1 LKKKIIKNK
10 ETNIKITKMKAKII
24 FMVALGLIL
33 SSCRRENK
41 YTIKDSTGNYYN
53 ADSYETTEEGCIKFK
68 DVCSCDETDPGVDT
82 KICGS
87 YTITENKIEK
97 Q

>member
-1 LKKKIIKNK
+1 M
-10 ETNIKITKMKAKII
+10 KMKI
-24 FMVALGLIL
+24 FAVALLL
-33 SSCRRENK
+33 LVSSCGSDKK
-41 YTIKDSTGNYYN
+41 YTIKDSAGNYYN

-68 DVCSCDETDPGVDT
+68 DVCSCGDETDPGVDT

-97 Q
+97 QWKNKCTG

>member
-1 LKKKIIKNK
+1 MK
-10 ETNIKITKMKAKII
+10 IKIKI
-24 FMVALGLIL
+24 FGVALLL
-33 SSCRRENK
+33 LVSSCGSDKK
-41 YTIKDSTGNYYN
+41 YTIKDSVGNYYN

-97 Q
+97 

>member
-1 LKKKIIKNK
+1 
-10 ETNIKITKMKAKII
+10 MKAKII

-41 YTIKDSTGNYYN
+41 YSIIDSTGNYYYT
-53 ADSYETTEEGCIKFK
+53 DSYETLEEGCIKFK
-68 DVCSCDETDPGVDT
+68 DVCSCGDDEEGVDT

>member
-1 LKKKIIKNK
+1 M
-10 ETNIKITKMKAKII
+10 KMKI
-24 FMVALGLIL
+24 FAVALLL
-33 SSCRRENK
+33 LVSSCGSDKK
-41 YTIKDSTGNYYN
+41 YTIKDSAGNYYN

-68 DVCSCDETDPGVDT
+68 DVCSCGDETDPGVDT

>member
-1 LKKKIIKNK
+1 MK
-10 ETNIKITKMKAKII
+10 IKIKI
-24 FMVALGLIL
+24 FGVALLL
-33 SSCRRENK
+33 LVSSCGSDKK
-41 YTIKDSTGNYYN
+41 YTIKDSAGNYYN

-97 Q
+97 

>member
-10 ETNIKITKMKAKII
+10 ETNIKITKMKIKI
-24 FMVALGLIL
+24 FLVALLL
-33 SSCRRENK
+33 LVSSCGSDKK
-41 YTIKDSTGNYYN
+41 YRINDSNGNYYD

-68 DVCSCDETDPGVDT
+68 DVCSCDETDSGVDT